1 MGGDL
6 RAYLDQFEYLVK
18 GCNLEEKEWCSK
30 LYARLPEK
38 LAEYIKSRVEE
49 GAVYGEIKL
58 LLLDSVGET
67 EVVYGHKLFAF
78 STEGLKK
85 YDAIQLYDHIG
96 KVCKGIMRGFKTEEE
111 ASFRLIRAVLREHLP
126 QNGKVF
132 LEGSSIANPTELKTT
147 LGAWMS
153 TRAVGDFTKLPG
165 STVSSSRSE
174 RGSKDGGHTPKSGSK
189 LACEVCGKM
198 GHKADVC
205 WFRSGASSSGSSSSA
220 SRTLTCFLCHKEG
233 HRSFECPEKGKPNTS
248 SSAGSR
254 TVKKEGHFRQINV
267 SMPSRRKRGIV
278 RGTVNGVEAE
288 ILIDSG
294 ADLGVVPESMVPKDA
309 YTGEKCMA
317 EGALRGVHD
326 VAKVSFGIADKVL
339 ERMAVVDRTGKCPPN
354 CLFPLDV
361 EDKEEY
367 EWIGKVLHGPKPVE
381 ISQSVKILAVTTRA
395 QARVEAGERSDPLA
409 KVSSIKTS
417 VAQQGALEEATHVE
431 AEGAA
436 SAARPETEVVVE
448 AGEGQSPAEES
459 ASTMPS
465 GETQPNQTVA
475 ASEATLTVSEEEE
488 ESVATTNKPG
498 LNEGGGVDK
507 EEEWEKFM
515 RNWTPID
522 EGDERSSYMSEVK
535 EDESLKVWRELADRK
550 EKGYRWRNGI

>member
-1 MGGDL
+1 MFFG
-6 RAYLDQFEYLVK
+6 LDQ
-18 GCNLEEKEWCSK
+18 GQ
-30 LYARLPEK
+30 A
-38 LAEYIKSRVEE
+38 
-49 GAVYGEIKL
+49 
-58 LLLDSVGET
+58 
-67 EVVYGHKLFAF
+67 
-78 STEGLKK
+78 
-85 YDAIQLYDHIG
+85 
-96 KVCKGIMRGFKTEEE
+96 
-111 ASFRLIRAVLREHLP
+111 ASQAAAAQR
-126 QNGKVF
+126 
-132 LEGSSIANPTELKTT
+132 
-147 LGAWMS
+147 
-153 TRAVGDFTKLPG
+153 PG
-165 STVSSSRSE
+165 
-174 RGSKDGGHTPKSGSK
+174 
-189 LACEVCGKM
+189 
-198 GHKADVC
+198 
-205 WFRSGASSSGSSSSA
+205 
-220 SRTLTCFLCHKEG
+220 LTCFFCHKEG
-233 HRSFECPEKGKPNTS
+233 HKSFECPEKGKPNTS

-294 ADLGVVPESMVPKDA
+294 ADLGVVPESMVPKNA
-309 YTGEKCMA
+309 YTSEKYMA

-354 CLFPLDV
+354 CLFSLDV

-367 EWIGKVLHGPKPVE
+367 EWIGKVLHRLKPVE

-409 KVSSIKTS
+409 KVSSTKTS
-417 VAQQGALEEATHVE
+417 VAQQGALEEATHM
-431 AEGAA
+431 EGEEAA
-436 SAARPETEVVVE
+436 SAARTETKVVVE

-459 ASTMPS
+459 DSTMSS

-550 EKGYRWRNGI
+550 EKGYRWRNRILVQHRMVDWEEFGDVLVVPESYRERVMTIAHEKSGHLGTKKVLGMIRKRFMWPGMTKQISDHCHCCMACQLHNKYPPPPPRRLLWWRDRSSLSHFSPWLLI